1 MGLHKGSLNPNP
13 TRSHSR
19 ANTSKLGLERV
30 NMRCAAPGECTPSA
44 GTSLTGLAMAG
55 RGARRRDEFPLLR
68 SNAQTSLLEARNV
81 RKRLSGGH
89 AIAVEHWK
97 GEHAD
102 LTVAVMPHNILLNIK
117 RLAYFLGAKA
127 RTARPGRAGSYGGK
141 LRSNTHAS

>member
-1 MGLHKGSLNPNP
+1 MQLL
-13 TRSHSR
+13 
-19 ANTSKLGLERV
+19 
-30 NMRCAAPGECTPSA
+30 ECTPSA

-55 RGARRRDEFPLLR
+55 RGARRSYEFPLLR
-68 SNAQTSLLEARNV
+68 SNEQTSLLEARNV

-102 LTVAVMPHNILLNIK
+102 LTVAVMPHHILCNIK
-117 RLAYFLGAKA
+117 RLAHFWGARHA
-127 RTARPGRAGSYGGK
+127 RRGWGYGGGGK